1 MVSVTALEI
10 AEAVKGTLYGSGTLT
25 VTALS
30 TDSRSIACGA
40 LFVPIK
46 GERFDGHDYIDMAL
60 EKGAVGCFC
69 SRLPQAL
76 REDKAYILVEDT
88 KVAMKHLASWYRE
101 KFSLPI
107 VQITGS
113 VGKTTTKEMIAGVLS
128 QKLLTHKTKGN
139 LNGDIG
145 APLMVLGIMPEHE
158 AAVIETGMDNFG
170 QIRYLG
176 EMIRPDFAVISNIG
190 DSHMEY
196 LGSREGILKAK
207 SEIFENLKPGGI
219 AVLNGDDAL
228 LNTLTLPF
236 ETIRCGTGENCN
248 ARIENICDKGVAGVS
263 CTVRTEKNTYKL
275 DIPAPGVHMVYSA
288 AMAAVIAERLG
299 LTIEEIEAGVAS
311 FSQTGER
318 LRVEHLRG
326 GRIMLNDSYNANP
339 QSMGAALRVLA
350 KTEATKR
357 IAMLGDMKEL
367 GPATEEG
374 HREIGCL
381 AGELGIDLL
390 IAVGP
395 YCKDY
400 MVPAAKAA
408 GVRDV
413 RWHEDKTH
421 AYDEL
426 LAEYC
431 EGAALLLKASH
442 FSGRFDL
449 AADYLREQLGTEE
462 SLNI

>member
-1 MVSVTALEI
+1 MISVTALQMCH
-10 AEAVKGTLYGSGTLT
+10 AVSGTLYGSGEIS

-30 TDSRSIACGA
+30 TDSRSIEPGVW
-40 LFVPIK
+40 FIPIK

-60 EKGAVGCFC
+60 EKGAAGCFC
-69 SRLPQAL
+69 SRLPETL

-88 KVAMKHLASWYRE
+88 KVAMKDLAAWYRTQ
-101 KFSLPI
+101 FTLPI

-128 QKLLTHKTKGN
+128 QKLRTHKTKGN

-145 APLMVLGIMPEHE
+145 APLMMLGILPEHE
-158 AAVIETGMDNFG
+158 AAVIETGIDNFG

-207 SEIFENLKPGGI
+207 SEIFENLKAGGT

-228 LNTLTLPF
+228 LNTLELPF
-236 ETIRCGTGENCN
+236 ETIRCGMGENCSV
-248 ARIENICDKGVAGVS
+248 RIENVKDLGVAGVT
-263 CTVRTEKNTYKL
+263 CTVRTEKDTYEL
-275 DIPAPGVHMVYSA
+275 EIPAPGVHMVYSA
-288 AMAAVIAERLG
+288 AMAAAIAERLG
-299 LTIEEIEAGVAS
+299 LSRDEICDGVRN
-311 FSQTGER
+311 FEQTGER
-318 LRVEHLRG
+318 LRVERLTG
-326 GRIMLNDSYNANP
+326 GRTMLNDSYNANP

-350 KTEATKR
+350 STRATKR

-367 GPATEEG
+367 GPATEAG
-374 HREIGCL
+374 HREMGRL
-381 AGELGIDLL
+381 VGELGIDLL

-400 MVPAAKAA
+400 MVDAAKAS
-408 GVRDV
+408 GCGDV
-413 RWHEDKTH
+413 RWFADKTE
-421 AYDEL
+421 AYEEL
-426 LAEYC
+426 LAEYR
-431 EGAALLLKASH
+431 EGAVLLLKASH

-449 AADYLREQLGTEE
+449 TADYLREKLGLEK
-462 SLNI
+462 